1 MEVSLLANLQKKATY
16 KHPGFGKIKSKM
28 ALDIDTSGEIEIYTT
43 PTWAK
48 IIKMNPILKNYITS
62 KYKIFS
68 RKARFDWRYK
78 AQKWDGKVSLIKD
91 DLFGAGL
98 VPFVIQDLLDIG
110 VNADQ
115 ITLCD
120 IMEDYEPPRVFD
132 AEWHSFDL
140 YDHQNEALE
149 KMKKAKRGIIKIPTG
164 GGKSLLFS
172 RFIHDLG
179 HHTLILVHSRDL
191 LNQTYNNLT
200 KAMPN
205 VNIGRLGGGYEE
217 TNNVEVLIS
226 TYKSMLNLY
235 SAMAPKDF
243 RDSMKEFDILICDE
257 CHMIAKQDEL
267 TKTWSTVMNIP
278 SMYKF
283 GISATPFDPQQGR
296 SIATLAIFAAFGPL
310 LMDMSMK
317 EAQDKNIVVP
327 MQITFLRPKYSY
339 GVLCDE
345 TTQWVDAHKQAI
357 VYNDIR
363 NNTIVSLAIKKALM
377 GEKVIVISHMIGHN
391 TILFLQC
398 KEEFEFTWQIH
409 GQKNKKEREANLK
422 AFAQAQGGAILLAS
436 SIANEGLDIPDIS
449 VLIVAEGGKSYF
461 STVQRIG
468 RGLRLAPGKTYL
480 EAYDFNDSDLGVWF
494 ANHTKQRVHM
504 YEQINAKVI
513 MAGPKENEEL

>member
-48 IIKMNPILKNYITS
+48 IIKMNDVLKNYITN

-91 DLFGAGL
+91 GMFGAGL

-110 VNADQ
+110 VTPDQ

-120 IMEDYEPPRVFD
+120 VMDDYKPPRVFN

-140 YDHQNEALE
+140 YDHQAEAVE
-149 KMKKAKRGIIKIPTG
+149 QMKKAKRGIIKIPTG

-179 HHTLILVHSRDL
+179 HYTLVLVHSRDL
-191 LNQTYNNLT
+191 LNQTYNNLK

-205 VNIGRLGGGYEE
+205 VKIGRLGGGFEE
-217 TNNVEVLIS
+217 TDNVEILIS

-235 SAMAPKDF
+235 SAMEPKDF
-243 RDSMKEFDILICDE
+243 RESLQEFDILICDE

-267 TKTWSTVMNIP
+267 TKTWSTIMNIP
-278 SMYKF
+278 CVYKF

-310 LMDMSMK
+310 LVDMNMK
-317 EAQDKNIVVP
+317 EAQDKHIVVP
-327 MQITFLRPKYSY
+327 MKITFLRPKYTY
-339 GVLCDE
+339 TITCDE
-345 TTQWVDAHKQAI
+345 STLWVDAHKEAI

-363 NNTIVSLAIKKALM
+363 NYTITSLAVEKAKE
-377 GEKVIVISHMIGHN
+377 GEKVIIISHMIEHN
-391 TILFLQC
+391 TILYNKI
-398 KEEFEFTWQIH
+398 KESFDATWQIH
-409 GQKNKKEREANLK
+409 GQKNKTDRNSHLN
-422 AFAQAQGGAILLAS
+422 AFSQTQGGAVLVAS

-461 STVQRIG
+461 STIQRIG
-468 RGLRLAPGKTYL
+468 RGLRLSPGKTYL

-494 ANHTKQRVHM
+494 ANHTKQRVKM
-504 YEQINAKVI
+504 YEQINAKII
-513 MAGPKENEEL
+513 MQN